1 MRRVIFGGVPDE
13 PASIRSE
20 SNAERRQ
27 AYEDE
32 HGWGSSDEPITILLS
47 DNTVCECGN
56 LAKATAW
63 CEDSD
68 DSQRATLCCLC
79 LGCLSEM
86 NRQDRI
92 IKVIELRN

>member
-1 MRRVIFGGVPDE
+1 MSRVIFGGVPDE
-13 PASIRSE
+13 PNVSRPETEAD
-20 SNAERRQ
+20 RRRD
-27 AYEDE
+27 YEDE
-32 HGWGSSDEPITILLS
+32 HGWGSSDEPMTILLS

-68 DSQRATLCCLC
+68 DSQLATLRCLC

-92 IKVIELRN
+92 IKVIERKG